1 MEILRDQI
9 TCLEK
14 NLQSKRMDLEE
25 KLQILE
31 STQEQLAEA
40 NAKIAMLSSA
50 PDSNGN
56 SLKSFVIFG
65 FIMRYTRKPFILRS
79 KRKLVIRRS

>member
-1 MEILRDQI
+1 MRDQI
-9 TCLEK
+9 TCLEE
-14 NLQSKRMDLEE
+14 NLQSKRIDLEE

-40 NAKIAMLSSA
+40 NAKIAMFSSA

-56 SLKSFVIFG
+56 SLKSFI
-65 FIMRYTRKPFILRS
+65 IHEQILEI
-79 KRKLVIRRS
+79 LGNCIL

>member
-1 MEILRDQI
+1 
-9 TCLEK
+9 
-14 NLQSKRMDLEE
+14 MDLEE

-50 PDSNGN
+50 PDKDGN
-56 SLKSFVIFG
+56 LLQTLL
-65 FIMRYTRKPFILRS
+65 Y
-79 KRKLVIRRS
+79 